1 MSLEELTWKMCFAI
15 LLAPVKG
22 VVQVQRDCLNTKKIA
37 KIKKRAWDWIGL
49 DWRAL
54 LSNLEFYESYYT
66 KYKISFLATCHDA
79 TTKFID
85 YPTLAYERPVQ
96 KPVC

>member
-1 MSLEELTWKMCFAI
+1 MPLEELTWKMCFAI

-22 VVQVQRDCLNTKKIA
+22 VVQVQRDCLNTKNIA
-37 KIKKRAWDWIGL
+37 KKKKCMGEPFFQTW
-49 DWRAL
+49 
-54 LSNLEFYESYYT
+54 EFYESYYT